1 MMENKVKNYEA
12 PSIEMLS
19 ICIEGVLCLSRSY
32 NSQGLK
38 DFDSDDVNDISDGW
52 F

>member
-1 MMENKVKNYEA
+1 MENKVKNYEA

-32 NSQGLK
+32 NSQGLMYQTQK
-38 DFDSDDVNDISDGW
+38 VDTKIFIS
-52 F
+52 